1 MSKKKVL
8 AILSVLGCLSLS
20 VGFTFPDNSLPIKN
34 MCISDVGGQTDTAT
48 MKNCGEAV
56 VGSVVEGEG
65 YSDDQGVENAEAYD
79 EGTEG

>member
-1 MSKKKVL
+1 
-8 AILSVLGCLSLS
+8 
-20 VGFTFPDNSLPIKN
+20 

-65 YSDDQGVENAEAYD
+65 YSDDQGVENAEEAEAYD

>member
-1 MSKKKVL
+1 M
-8 AILSVLGCLSLS
+8 
-20 VGFTFPDNSLPIKN
+20 GFSPLTYNSLPVKN

-65 YSDDQGVENAEAYD
+65 YSDDQGVENAEEAEAYD